1 MSEKP
6 KNAWHNVYGVSS
18 GELQN
23 AGKETTERYGDIL
36 YAERPHSGRKK
47 NSARSRAAQFLPFA
61 ALTGFETEIETEGRY
76 TEERVELSAEELE
89 ELEQNVQEIR
99 RRIHTVPEV
108 VLELFEPDP
117 DKQGG
122 SYREVTVRIRKI
134 DELQQ
139 KLVTAD
145 GTDISFS
152 DIRSLMVAHSDTESA
167 QTRYNEED

>member
-89 ELEQNVQEIR
+89 GVPAGVVPDAGLGVLSGSSLPQLTASTQAMAA
-99 RRIHTVPEV
+99 RII
-108 VLELFEPDP
+108 
-117 DKQGG
+117 G
-122 SYREVTVRIRKI
+122 R
-134 DELQQ
+134 
-139 KLVTAD
+139 
-145 GTDISFS
+145 
-152 DIRSLMVAHSDTESA
+152 
-167 QTRYNEED
+167 